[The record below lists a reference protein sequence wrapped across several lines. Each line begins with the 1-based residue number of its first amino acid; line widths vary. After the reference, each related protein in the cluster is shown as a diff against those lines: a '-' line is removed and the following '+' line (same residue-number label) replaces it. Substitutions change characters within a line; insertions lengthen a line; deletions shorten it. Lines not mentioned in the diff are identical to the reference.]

1 MKSIAIIKATGRVI
15 RLLELAKAPKTDIQS
30 LRDATEK
37 FSNKV
42 AKSRK
47 KAANQFRETV
57 HSIPSAKAIEGKEH
71 QASSSDSDDSTEVK
85 LKRTQADRELEK
97 QARIQERDARIQA
110 EQTTADLIQTMRDN
124 GLPETLIES
133 TLKKVKIKHQEK
145 TPPQNSEIADL

>member
-85 LKRTQADRELEK
+85 LKRTQADLELEK
-97 QARIQERDARIQA
+97 QARIQADQARIQERDARIQA

-133 TLKKVKIKHQEK
+133 TLKKAKINKKDSPHG
-145 TPPQNSEIADL
+145 